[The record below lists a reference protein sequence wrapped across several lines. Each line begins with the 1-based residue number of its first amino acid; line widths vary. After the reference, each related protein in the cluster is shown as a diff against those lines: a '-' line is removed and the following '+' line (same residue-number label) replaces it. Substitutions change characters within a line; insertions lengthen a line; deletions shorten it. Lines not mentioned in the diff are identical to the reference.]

1 MAATMDAS
9 TKPTRSASDTST
21 TNTSTTITVAN
32 HAANVINLPTQL
44 TVARLVL
51 SIVLFVLL
59 SLGNYLP
66 SLFLFI
72 IAASTDWLDGYFA
85 RKYGM
90 ITVLGRIMD
99 PFADKLIIC
108 GTFIFLAANPDSGLR
123 PWMVVVVV
131 GRELLVTTIRAYFEQ
146 QGIDFSA
153 AWSGKVK
160 MFVQCIAAGVSLG
173 YLAFYASKPAP
184 PPAWADWVL
193 AGWIWAAVISTIYSG
208 IGYVRT
214 AARMV
219 RG

>member
-1 MAATMDAS
+1 MDAS
-9 TKPTRSASDTST
+9 TKPTAKAVDTST
-21 TNTSTTITVAN
+21 SDGPSVL
-32 HAANVINLPTQL
+32 NLPNQL

-51 SIVLFVLL
+51 SIVLFVLI
-59 SLGNYLP
+59 SLGYYTA
-66 SLFLFI
+66 SLFLFV

-90 ITVLGRIMD
+90 VTVLGRIMD

-108 GTFIFLAANPDSGLR
+108 GTFIFLAAIPESGLK
-123 PWMVVVVV
+123 PWMVVVIV

-160 MFVQCIAAGVSLG
+160 MLLQCIAAGVSLG
-173 YLAFYASKPAP
+173 YLAFYASKPES

-193 AGWIWAAVISTIYSG
+193 LGWIWAAVISTIYSG
-208 IGYVRT
+208 VGYVRT
-214 AARMV
+214 AIKMV

>member
-1 MAATMDAS
+1 MDAS
-9 TKPTRSASDTST
+9 TKPTASESASS
-21 TNTSTTITVAN
+21 
-32 HAANVINLPTQL
+32 AARESSVFNLPNQL
-44 TVARLVL
+44 TISRLVL
-51 SIVLFVLL
+51 SIILFVLIA
-59 SLGNYLP
+59 LGYYLP

-90 ITVLGRIMD
+90 VTVLGRIMD

-108 GTFIFLAANPDSGLR
+108 GTFIFLAAIPNSGMA
-123 PWMVVVVV
+123 PWMVVVIV

-160 MFVQCIAAGVSLG
+160 MFLQCIAAGVSIG
-173 YLAFYASKPAP
+173 YLAFYGHMAE
-184 PPAWADWVL
+184 PPAWTAWVL

-208 IGYVRT
+208 VVYVQK
-214 AARMV
+214 AAQMV